1 MSEHNMTPLT
11 PDEALHAFM
20 DGELD
25 NVNEQSLFDELAA
38 NPNLRGE
45 MKDALAIR
53 DAVHQDLLAPP
64 ASAESGLLASLGFVA
79 GAGAVGTAGAAA
91 TAGSSA
97 TPWLSR
103 TLFTVGGGVA
113 GFLLAW
119 SVFGTTEQTNIQQ
132 AQLAQVDRA
141 RSEQSVQT
149 GANVPVRVDTVYAVK
164 VVPVRERA
172 MPQQDQVA
180 LNSATIVQAQTVV
193 EDANTETN
201 AMASTMAPLSV
212 IEQTNSSMSYRHAL
226 PASPAASAPEV
237 TFRVR
242 SLATGLDPDKPTPSS
257 VSDAFLPNSAF
268 AFLIPVGKG
277 QRLGLEM
284 GTESWQQTFNGMEDG
299 RQVEITQTPLLF
311 WMGATYQ
318 ITPMEFRFLQGL
330 SPFIDATVGMAF
342 SQGPVGRA
350 TVGLAYQPFGPIRF
364 TVGLD
369 GSALMYQYQDQ
380 WFTSTKWGMSYGI
393 SFDIGAIR

>member
-1 MSEHNMTPLT
+1 MSEHDMTPLT

-38 NPNLRGE
+38 NPDLRGE

-53 DAVHQDLLAPP
+53 DAVHQDLLSPP
-64 ASAESGLLASLGFVA
+64 AAAESGLLATLGLTA
-79 GAGAVGTAGAAA
+79 GAGAAA
-91 TAGSSA
+91 TMGAATAATSAGS

-113 GFLLAW
+113 GFLMAW
-119 SVFGTTEQTNIQQ
+119 GVFGTTEQPIVVNTRSAPMQQ
-132 AQLAQVDRA
+132 T
-141 RSEQSVQT
+141 VQT

-172 MPQQDQVA
+172 VPQQDVLASTSTTTVA
-180 LNSATIVQAQTVV
+180 PTELSVADENTELATMATSMTPRSVV
-193 EDANTETN
+193 EPT
-201 AMASTMAPLSV
+201 SS
-212 IEQTNSSMSYRHAL
+212 SSMDIR
-226 PASPAASAPEV
+226 PASPFSPPVRASEV

-242 SLATGLDPDKPTPSS
+242 SLASGLDPNEPMPSS
-257 VSDAFLPNSAF
+257 VRDAVLPNSAF

-284 GTESWQQTFNGMEDG
+284 GTESWKQTFTGTEDG
-299 RQVEITQTPLLF
+299 REVEISQTPLLF

-318 ITPMEFRFLQGL
+318 ITPMEFRFLPGL
-330 SPFIDATVGMAF
+330 SPFVDATVGMAF

-350 TVGLAYQPFGPIRF
+350 TVGLAYQPFGPIRL

-369 GSALMYQYQDQ
+369 GSALMYQYQSQ

-393 SFDIGAIR
+393 SFDIGSIR